1 MLNDV
6 NIFQGT
12 DYPKIIMYLFLKH
25 SLFIKVLV
33 LRILL
38 RTSCNIL
45 LVPSLIS
52 ELNKIFGMYI
62 SHSSP
67 EEQNQ

>member
-1 MLNDV
+1 MTDV
-6 NIFQGT
+6 NIFQGP

-25 SLFIKVLV
+25 SLFIKELV

-38 RTSCNIL
+38 WTSCNIL

-52 ELNKIFGMYI
+52 ELSKIFGMYI
-62 SHSSP
+62 SHGSP
-67 EEQNQ
+67 EEQSQ